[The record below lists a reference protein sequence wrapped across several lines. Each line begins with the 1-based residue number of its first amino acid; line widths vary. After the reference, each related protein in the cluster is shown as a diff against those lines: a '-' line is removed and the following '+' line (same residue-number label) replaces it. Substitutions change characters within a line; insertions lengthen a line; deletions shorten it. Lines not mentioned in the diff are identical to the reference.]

1 MVGNSRSSSNHCS
14 VEQSQR
20 EGLCGFTV
28 GFACLG
34 RCLNTL
40 VEFNACP
47 VCSNTLRHISSE
59 CTQDSVFC
67 SHPVFNVWNE
77 RAVKILKVALFKQNW
92 CQLFYLYT
100 NMFQNQS
107 SRQTDCSHRNCNAWH
122 VKTKFCFLL
131 IKTFTDL
138 KVIPKAKQHYTFI
151 FRGGLCKFYI
161 KGDGTLEGQYT
172 MFSLVQQCMAHDG
185 DSQNVLGWK

>member
-1 MVGNSRSSSNHCS
+1 MAGNSRCSSNHCS

-20 EGLCGFTV
+20 EGLCGVTP
-28 GFACLG
+28 GLACLG

-40 VEFNACP
+40 VEFNACLCAAP
-47 VCSNTLRHISSE
+47 PLHT
-59 CTQDSVFC
+59 SVVDTRFWVLQPPC
-67 SHPVFNVWNE
+67 FSVWSE

-107 SRQTDCSHRNCNAWH
+107 SRHTDCSHRNCNAWH

-131 IKTFTDL
+131 IKTFTDS
-138 KVIPKAKQHYTFI
+138 KVILKAKQHYTFI
-151 FRGGLCKFYI
+151 FRGGLCKF
-161 KGDGTLEGQYT
+161 
-172 MFSLVQQCMAHDG
+172 
-185 DSQNVLGWK
+185 